1 MLREDIAQYV
11 ATIPATLQDKH
22 GLCTVE
28 FVVAER
34 KAFLSKK
41 KLTYRAQFRIDDEK
55 RQLRFTEMLKE
66 SGSGVSAGGDDLGP
80 GFGFKKETT
89 KTGTGPREGTIE
101 EQSRL
106 FGKEYS
112 VSFDVAKIRTS
123 IEALATKAGYAF
135 SYQLTA
141 RGL

>member
-1 MLREDIAQYV
+1 MLREDIAQYA
-11 ATIPATLQDKH
+11 ATIPATLEEKR

-41 KLTYRAQFRIDDEK
+41 RLTYRAQFRIDDEK
-55 RQLRFTEMLKE
+55 RELRFTEMLME

-80 GFGFKKETT
+80 GFGFKKETH
-89 KTGTGPREGTIE
+89 KTGAGPREGTIE

-112 VSFDVAKIRTS
+112 VSFDVAKTRAFV
-123 IEALATKAGYAF
+123 ENAATLAGYRFA
-135 SYQLTA
+135 YHLTA